1 MPLSVQP
8 RCGGRGYAGCGHRRR
23 QCRGPIHLL
32 VSLVIRRVQEKKERE
47 RQTATFSDERE
58 DEVQERGVV
67 EAAEE
72 KPMKEREVLAEKK
85 DEDVQV
91 LTKSVRSLSS

>member
-1 MPLSVQP
+1 M
-8 RCGGRGYAGCGHRRR
+8 
-23 QCRGPIHLL
+23 
-32 VSLVIRRVQEKKERE
+32 VIRRVQEKKERE
-47 RQTATFSDERE
+47 RQTATLGDERE

-91 LTKSVRSLSS
+91 LTKSVRSLSL